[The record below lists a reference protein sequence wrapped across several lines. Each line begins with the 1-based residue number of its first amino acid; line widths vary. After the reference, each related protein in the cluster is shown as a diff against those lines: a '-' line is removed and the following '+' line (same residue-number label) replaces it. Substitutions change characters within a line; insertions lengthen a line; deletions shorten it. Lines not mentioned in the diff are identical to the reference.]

1 MREIVLDTETTGL
14 SHAMGHRLV
23 EIGCV
28 ELVKSIPTGLT
39 FQRYIN
45 PERDMPLEA
54 FQVHGLSQ
62 EFLSSFPSFHHI
74 CSEFLD
80 FIQDSPLVIH
90 NAKFDMGFLNAELA
104 RLQRTELSNPVIDTV
119 LLSRKKYPGS
129 PANLDA
135 LCKRFSIDRSHREL
149 HGALLDAHLLVK
161 IYQSLQEK
169 TILQWASAS
178 TTALPRKRLYRPA
191 RSFPLRAEEQCSY
204 ELLIQSLNKN

>member
-28 ELVKSIPTGLT
+28 ELVKSVPTGVT

-135 LCKRFSIDRSHREL
+135 LCERFSIDRSHRQL

-169 TILQWASAS
+169 TILQWASSS

-191 RSFPLRAEEQCSY
+191 RSFPLCVEEQGAY
-204 ELLIQSLNKN
+204 DLLIQSLIKN